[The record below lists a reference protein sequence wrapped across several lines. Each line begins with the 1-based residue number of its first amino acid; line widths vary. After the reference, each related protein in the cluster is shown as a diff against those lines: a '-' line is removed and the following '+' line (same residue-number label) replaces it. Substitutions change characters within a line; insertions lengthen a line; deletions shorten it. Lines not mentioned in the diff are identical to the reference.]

1 MPDPHIGEM
10 AAEAVRWLQIN
21 AAVVFD
27 AIAWLMSMMI
37 DGVLFVLTA
46 PHALVITVLT
56 AALAW
61 WARGIG
67 FAVFTTVGM
76 LLVQAMDLWG
86 ETMATLA
93 IVVVAA
99 VLAVVVGIPAGILA
113 ARTQLA
119 STLIRPLLDFMQ
131 TLPVFVYLI
140 PAVFFF
146 GIGIVPATVA
156 TFIFAIPPAVR
167 LTELGLRQV
176 DQEMVEA
183 SLAFGATPNQ
193 LLRQVQLPLA
203 VPSIMAGINQVIMM
217 ALSMVVIAG
226 MVGAGGLGAV
236 VVTGISRLQVGTG
249 FEGGLG
255 VVFLAILLDRLTS
268 AFPRARHGGT
278 GIDEDADVHDDDDE
292 PVSLQPVAFTDK
304 SGATSA
310 IPH

>member
-1 MPDPHIGEM
+1 MPDLHIGEG
-10 AAEAVRWLQIN
+10 AAAIVQWLQIN
-21 AAVVFD
+21 ASAIFN
-27 AIAWLMSMMI
+27 AIAWFME
-37 DGVLFVLTA
+37 VLIGAVLLILTA
-46 PHALVITVLT
+46 PHALVITLVA
-56 AALAW
+56 AALTF

-67 FAVFTTVGM
+67 FALFTVLGM
-76 LLVQAMDLWG
+76 LLMQSMGLWS

-99 VLAVVVGIPAGILA
+99 VLAVAVGVPIGILA
-113 ARTQLA
+113 AGSHLA
-119 STLIRPLLDFMQ
+119 STITRPLLDFMQ

-183 SLAFGATPNQ
+183 SLAFGASPGQ

-203 VPSIMAGINQVIMM
+203 IPSIMAGINQVIMM

-236 VVTGISRLQVGTG
+236 VLTGISRLQIGTG

-268 AFPRARHGGT
+268 AFPRERRKAPREKNET
-278 GIDEDADVHDDDDE
+278 STASDDSPASVE
-292 PVSLQPVAFTDK
+292 APKTPVSVA
-304 SGATSA
+304 
-310 IPH
+310 